1 MFVYILIGYIL
12 VDTIWTDK
20 AAKRYEER
28 IRVLEQQLK
37 ECEQKNYQM
46 QLMKGEILI
55 KKCPNTPVRI
65 KK

>member
-20 AAKRYEER
+20 AAKKYEQR
-28 IRVLEQQLK
+28 IRQLEEQLNNCRRKNIQLK
-37 ECEQKNYQM
+37 
-46 QLMKGEILI
+46 LLKGEILI